1 VAGGEKVGG
10 IDERKA
16 LLRLAGGCA
25 AWLGL
30 VVKSRRGECYKSRG
44 YRGRSRQKWRA
55 HRLAFL
61 CQSVSWANATDM
73 RVQGREVHM
82 SVVTAV

>member
-1 VAGGEKVGG
+1 VGG
-10 IDERKA
+10 TDERKA

-30 VVKSRRGECYKSRG
+30 VVKAGGANAKSRG
-44 YRGRSRQKWRA
+44 YQGRSRQKWRA

-61 CQSVSWANATDM
+61 SLSVSEANATGM
-73 RVQGREVHM
+73 RV
-82 SVVTAV
+82 